1 MTKCPRC
8 GGHLSTTRIER
19 GERAKCVVCGHRE
32 YVGEVHTGPPAR
44 REARMTRLRSALE
57 AVPQP

>member
-8 GGHLSTTRIER
+8 RGHLSTTRIER

-44 REARMTRLRSALE
+44 QEARMT
-57 AVPQP
+57 VPQP